1 MAANPTSRPA
11 SSMFR
16 GDGVR
21 SILDDEQAN
30 RVGYASL
37 VGKVYGEHGPVI
49 GVNGL
54 SAGV

>member
-1 MAANPTSRPA
+1 
-11 SSMFR
+11 MFR